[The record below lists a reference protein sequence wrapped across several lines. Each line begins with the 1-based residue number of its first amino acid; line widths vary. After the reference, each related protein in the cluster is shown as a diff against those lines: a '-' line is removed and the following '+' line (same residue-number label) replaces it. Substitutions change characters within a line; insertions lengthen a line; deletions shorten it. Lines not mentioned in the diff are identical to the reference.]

1 MASAAAL
8 ATSLAHF
15 RPSLPLPS
23 FSFPFRHTSFSS
35 STSSSSSSSSISFIF
50 LASATNKRIRT
61 CGSSCSP
68 PPPFLPRAL
77 HDSST
82 TQENRDEQQQEE
94 HFSVLASVRSR
105 YNDIVIVDTPKSRLL
120 LLDSTH
126 NIHSMHNKGQKW
138 TGAYWDE
145 FATLPAIIPQGPIAI
160 LGLGGGTAAHLML
173 DLWPSLKLEGW
184 DIDEI
189 LINKAREYL
198 GLSELE
204 KSNQDGGVLCVNV
217 GDALSPSVMVPGGY
231 AGIVVD
237 LFSDGKVLPQLQEA
251 ATWLELNEKL
261 MTHGR
266 IMVNCG
272 GTHAEA
278 AKAGGVASSNDSS
291 WIQNSTIK
299 ALCKAFPK
307 NLSWK
312 RMTEGEGHVN
322 SSNCLLPSI
331 KRRTKLQKTL
341 RFSISRDDANLVTV
355 K

>member
-1 MASAAAL
+1 MERICDNEELYLYCETFVRAAL
-8 ATSLAHF
+8 QL
-15 RPSLPLPS
+15 
-23 FSFPFRHTSFSS
+23 
-35 STSSSSSSSSISFIF
+35 
-50 LASATNKRIRT
+50 
-61 CGSSCSP
+61 
-68 PPPFLPRAL
+68 
-77 HDSST
+77 
-82 TQENRDEQQQEE
+82 
-94 HFSVLASVRSR
+94 
-105 YNDIVIVDTPKSRLL
+105 
-120 LLDSTH
+120 
-126 NIHSMHNKGQKW
+126 
-138 TGAYWDE
+138 
-145 FATLPAIIPQGPIAI
+145 
-160 LGLGGGTAAHLML
+160 
-173 DLWPSLKLEGW
+173 
-184 DIDEI
+184 ID
-189 LINKAREYL
+189 KAREYL

-312 RMTEGEGHVN
+312 RMTEGEGEN
-322 SSNCLLPSI
+322 FLALTGP
-331 KRRTKLQKTL
+331 
-341 RFSISRDDANLVTV
+341 FPNLNMWSASVPGQLSLNIRHWRPCELE
-355 K
+355 